1 MLRAAAKTGWQA
13 VRQVRFQRNVH
24 SSQPFATA
32 WHLKLNL
39 SQSEQ
44 TLEPETI
51 FWQDH
56 DGSPS
61 KAWWQL
67 VGSLYYWHLR
77 PKKKQ
82 FGRHNDQLAV
92 SVAFNLNSK
101 TPPCDDINVAQVTTS
116 PGVFYSK
123 ETGRIVMTEIVRSA
137 PFRCKHVLC

>member
-13 VRQVRFQRNVH
+13 VRQVRFQRNV

-39 SQSEQ
+39 SESEL
-44 TLEPETI
+44 TPLELERI
-51 FWQDH
+51 FWQDD

-77 PKKKQ
+77 PKKKL
-82 FGRHNDQLAV
+82 GRHNDQTV
-92 SVAFNLNSK
+92 SVAFNL
-101 TPPCDDINVAQVTTS
+101 
-116 PGVFYSK
+116 
-123 ETGRIVMTEIVRSA
+123 
-137 PFRCKHVLC
+137 